1 MDLYLLSCPFCNS
14 EEERKVNVRL
24 AKLGQSYV
32 DVLLD
37 LALWA
42 QMVRKL
48 FKGMK
53 KKMTVNVAK
62 EWYRLPTEIVK
73 FPPLELFKTGLDPD
87 LSNQVSLAILWA
99 GGFD

>member
-62 EWYRLPTEIVK
+62 E
-73 FPPLELFKTGLDPD
+73 
-87 LSNQVSLAILWA
+87 
-99 GGFD
+99 